1 MPRVTEA
8 HREARRAQ
16 IRAAALRVF
25 TAKGYQRASISD
37 VVAESGL
44 SAGAIYGHYDGKQA
58 LFAAVAQEVL
68 SRRGT
73 EIGGAS
79 RDGSPPPPLDVLTIL
94 TGGMARDLSDGRVLV
109 QLWAESTVDEV
120 IHDVVQEVVAILKG
134 VLRDALRAWYA
145 TRPDLAPDGPDAAA
159 DLLLPVMLGLG
170 QGFLMQRAMLDDF
183 DAERYLAAA
192 AAVLPR

>member
-16 IRAAALRVF
+16 IRAAALRAF

-44 SAGAIYGHYDGKQA
+44 SAGAIYGHYEGKQA
-58 LFAAVAQEVL
+58 LFAAVAEEVL

-73 EIGGAS
+73 EIERAS
-79 RDGSPPPPLDVLTIL
+79 RDGTPPAPLEVLAIL
-94 TGGMARDLSDGRVLV
+94 TGGMARDLEDGRVLV

-120 IHDVVQEVVAILKG
+120 IHDVVQQVVASLRSVI
-134 VLRDALRAWYA
+134 RDALRAWYA

-183 DAERYLAAA
+183 DAERYLAAV

>member
-1 MPRVTEA
+1 MPRVTDA

-16 IRAAALRVF
+16 IRAAALRAF
-25 TAKGYQRASISD
+25 TAKGYQRTSISD

-58 LFAAVAQEVL
+58 LFAAVAEEVL
-68 SRRGT
+68 SRRGA
-73 EIGGAS
+73 EIEDASGTGG
-79 RDGSPPPPLDVLTIL
+79 PPPPLTVLTIL
-94 TGGMARDLSDGRVLV
+94 AGGMSRDLEDGRLLV

-120 IHDVVQEVVAILKG
+120 IHDVVQEVVSTLKG
-134 VLRDALRAWYA
+134 VLRGALRTWYA

-159 DLLLPVMLGLG
+159 ELLLPVLLGLG

-183 DAERYLAAA
+183 DPERYLAAA

>member
-1 MPRVTEA
+1 MTDA

-16 IRAAALRVF
+16 IRAAALRAF
-25 TAKGYQRASISD
+25 TAKGYQRTSISD

-58 LFAAVAQEVL
+58 LFAAVAEEVL
-68 SRRGT
+68 SRRGA
-73 EIGGAS
+73 EIEDASGG
-79 RDGSPPPPLDVLTIL
+79 GPPSPLTVLTIL
-94 TGGMARDLSDGRVLV
+94 TGGMTRDLEDGRLLV

-120 IHDVVQEVVAILKG
+120 IHDVVQEVVGTLRG
-134 VLRDALRAWYA
+134 VLRGALRTWYA

-159 DLLLPVMLGLG
+159 ELLLPVMLGLG

-183 DAERYLAAA
+183 DPERYLAAA
-192 AAVLPR
+192 AAVLPA

>member
-16 IRAAALRVF
+16 IRAAALRAF
-25 TAKGYQRASISD
+25 TAKGYQRASIAD

-73 EIGGAS
+73 ELEAAARGGVPP
-79 RDGSPPPPLDVLTIL
+79 SPVEVLRIL
-94 TGGMARDLSDGRVLV
+94 TGGMSRDLEDGRILV
-109 QLWAESTVDEV
+109 QLWAEATVDPV
-120 IHDVVQEVVAILKG
+120 IRAVVQDVVATLRG
-134 VLRDALRAWYA
+134 VLVEALRAWFDA
-145 TRPDLAPDGPDAAA
+145 HPDRAPGGADAAA
-159 DLLLPVMLGLG
+159 RELLPVMLGLG
-170 QGFLMQRAMLDDF
+170 QGFLMQRALLDDF
-183 DAERYLAAA
+183 DPEAYLAAA
-192 AAVLPR
+192 GAVLPG